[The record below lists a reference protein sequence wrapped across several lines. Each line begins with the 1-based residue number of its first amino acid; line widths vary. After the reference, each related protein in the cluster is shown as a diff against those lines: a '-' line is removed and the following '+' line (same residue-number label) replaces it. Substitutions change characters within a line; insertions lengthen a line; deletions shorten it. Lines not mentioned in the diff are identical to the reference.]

1 VGQKVLCTICA
12 PGDDLT
18 NRAEEQTGVV
28 FTESFD
34 WESPEQYRRTLRAI
48 WTLLISTLVF
58 SCLGCQSTSER
69 FTFEIDQAA
78 PHIDRVLV
86 KKKDHKLLLMNG
98 DAVVRSY
105 SVVLA
110 RGGLEPKQRMGTTRR
125 QKGFMSSTQEIKRA
139 DSIVPCMSRIQTRP
153 TKSGA
158 RKLGVDPGGAIM
170 IHGLQNGLGW
180 LGASQR
186 LVDWT
191 DGCMVVTDEQIEEI
205 WRLVP
210 NGTPI
215 EIRP

>member
-1 VGQKVLCTICA
+1 M
-12 PGDDLT
+12 
-18 NRAEEQTGVV
+18 
-28 FTESFD
+28 
-34 WESPEQYRRTLRAI
+34 
-48 WTLLISTLVF
+48 LLF

-86 KKKDHKLLLMNG
+86 KKKDHKLLLMNR
-98 DAVVRSY
+98 DAVVKSY
-105 SVVLA
+105 SVALA
-110 RGGLEPKQRMGTTRR
+110 RGGLEPKQRQGDHKTPEGLYVVDSRNQTSR
-125 QKGFMSSTQEIKRA
+125 FHRA
-139 DSIVPCMSRIQTRP
+139 LHVSYPNETDKER
-153 TKSGA
+153 A
-158 RKLGVDPGGAIM
+158 RKLDVDPGGAIM

-191 DGCMVVTDEQIEEI
+191 DGCIAVTDEQIEEI

-215 EIRP
+215 EIKP